1 MFNIVFSKNAL
12 VQLNNL
18 PLEIKQRVW
27 DKLQQCKENP
37 FHFLEHLEDIKG
49 FKLRIGNYRAIVDL
63 DNSTKIITV
72 LRVGHRSKIYD

>member
-12 VQLNNL
+12 EQLNNL